1 MFDTKCNVLLID
13 DDPDILTAYQDLL
26 IQEGYIVEAISEPQ
40 YIIHQ
45 IPSDWIGIVLCDVL
59 MPHISGLT
67 VLEEIVR
74 IDPQIPVIMIT
85 GHGDIPMAVNA
96 LKLGAAN
103 FLEKPVSPEN
113 LLIQVENALNKRRH
127 FVEKRLWQQEKLN
140 QELIGHSE
148 WIIGLRNQ
156 LVKLADSR
164 LPVFLWGEKGTGRH
178 LSATNLHQLGS
189 RKNSPLHFYECLES
203 NSYELESFIS
213 NSQKGTLVIKNLH
226 LFSLKEQQ
234 LLSSALHNEN
244 NDIRLIV
251 ISDIPLLQ
259 LIQQYHLSV
268 ELYSL
273 FIHTQIE
280 LLPLRKHPMD
290 IVDIF
295 LHYVNKSCLQ
305 LQKNYHE
312 PSKKLLQYLSHRQ
325 WNGNVAELISIAEL
339 YSIGL
344 FSDPSIVNL
353 ENAKIKIENINPLMD
368 QINQYE
374 KQIIEDALI
383 SFQGKINDVA
393 NYLDIP
399 RKKLYLRMQ
408 KYGIDKKDYKF

>member
-40 YIIHQ
+40 YMIHQ
-45 IPSDWIGIVLCDVL
+45 IPSDWIGVVLCDVL

-305 LQKNYHE
+305 LQKNYC
-312 PSKKLLQYLSHRQ
+312 SRSSCLR
-325 WNGNVAELISIAEL
+325 NVTT
-339 YSIGL
+339 
-344 FSDPSIVNL
+344 
-353 ENAKIKIENINPLMD
+353 
-368 QINQYE
+368 
-374 KQIIEDALI
+374 
-383 SFQGKINDVA
+383 
-393 NYLDIP
+393 
-399 RKKLYLRMQ
+399 
-408 KYGIDKKDYKF
+408 

>member
-1 MFDTKCNVLLID
+1 
-13 DDPDILTAYQDLL
+13 
-26 IQEGYIVEAISEPQ
+26 
-40 YIIHQ
+40 
-45 IPSDWIGIVLCDVL
+45 
-59 MPHISGLT
+59 
-67 VLEEIVR
+67 
-74 IDPQIPVIMIT
+74 
-85 GHGDIPMAVNA
+85 
-96 LKLGAAN
+96 
-103 FLEKPVSPEN
+103 
-113 LLIQVENALNKRRH
+113 
-127 FVEKRLWQQEKLN
+127 
-140 QELIGHSE
+140 
-148 WIIGLRNQ
+148 
-156 LVKLADSR
+156 
-164 LPVFLWGEKGTGRH
+164 
-178 LSATNLHQLGS
+178 
-189 RKNSPLHFYECLES
+189 
-203 NSYELESFIS
+203 
-213 NSQKGTLVIKNLH
+213 
-226 LFSLKEQQ
+226 
-234 LLSSALHNEN
+234 
-244 NDIRLIV
+244 
-251 ISDIPLLQ
+251 
-259 LIQQYHLSV
+259 
-268 ELYSL
+268 
-273 FIHTQIE
+273 
-280 LLPLRKHPMD
+280 MD

-344 FSDPSIVNL
+344 FSDPSTVNL